1 MTDKPLAG
9 RRAVVTGATRGIGR
23 AIAARLVA
31 EGAEVV
37 GTSTKPSAAVPDGCR
52 HAQLV
57 LEDPASLETFARL
70 IEQSAPH
77 ILVNNAAIVNLKPFE
92 EIEEAEFRRIHRV
105 NLLAPMRLC
114 KAAVPG
120 MKRHG
125 WGRIVNIAS
134 IWGPA
139 ARASRAAYSATK
151 SGLDVMTASL
161 AHECAA
167 HGVLANCVSPGFTET
182 EMLRQ
187 IYDAERLKALAE
199 TTPMK
204 RLCKPEEVAAFVAWL
219 SGPENTYI
227 TGQNLMID
235 GGFARFC

>member
-23 AIAARLVA
+23 AIAGRLVA
-31 EGAEVV
+31 AGATVV
-37 GTSTKPSAAVPDGCR
+37 GTSTQPSAAVPEGCR

-57 LEDPASLETFARL
+57 LEDPASLENFARL
-70 IEQSAPH
+70 IEQTAPH
-77 ILVNNAAIVNLKPFE
+77 ILVNNAGIVNLKPFE

-120 MKRHG
+120 MKRQG

-139 ARASRAAYSATK
+139 ARAARAAYAATK

-167 HGVLANCVSPGFTET
+167 HGILANCVSPGPVET
-182 EMLRQ
+182 EMLREV
-187 IYDAERLKALAE
+187 YDADRMKALAE
-199 TTPMK
+199 RMPMK
-204 RLCKPEEVAAFVAWL
+204 RLCQPEEVAAFVTWL
-219 SGPENTYI
+219 AGPENTYI

-235 GGFARFC
+235 GGLARFC

>member
-1 MTDKPLAG
+1 MPESFLAG

-31 EGAEVV
+31 AGADVL
-37 GTSTKPSAAVPDGCR
+37 GTSTKASANLPQGCR

-57 LEDPASLETFARL
+57 LDDPASLESFATLVERT
-70 IEQSAPH
+70 APH

-92 EIEEAEFRRIHRV
+92 DIEEAEFRRIHRV

-114 KAAVPG
+114 KAALPG
-120 MKRHG
+120 MKREG

-139 ARASRAAYSATK
+139 ARAARAAYASTK

-161 AHECAA
+161 AYECAA
-167 HGVLANCVSPGFTET
+167 NGVLANCVSPGPVET
-182 EMLRQ
+182 EMLQ
-187 IYDAERLKALAE
+187 QAYDANRLKALAE
-199 TTPMK
+199 RMPLK
-204 RLCKPEEVAAFVAWL
+204 RLCQPDEVAAFVAWL
-219 SGPENTYI
+219 AGPENTYI
-227 TGQNLMID
+227 TGQNLVID
-235 GGFARFC
+235 GGFMRFC